1 MNTDCTEN
9 LPGQRGPVDHERRE
23 QILDVAEQLFGA
35 HGYRK
40 TSVTDIGKAVGV
52 SSAYIYRFFDSKQ
65 AIGEAV
71 CAMCLAKIDE
81 AVREV
86 AERDEPATQRL
97 RDMLQC
103 LLDQSLKV
111 FLRERRLHD
120 IIVAAIENEWQV
132 TEAHE
137 RAIYE
142 VIEKIVSE
150 GRDSGEFE
158 RKTPLDEVC
167 TAIRSTASVYAHPVL
182 LKLTDPQE
190 KRRRLA
196 AVTNL
201 ILRSLAP

>member
-1 MNTDCTEN
+1 MTTDI
-9 LPGQRGPVDHERRE
+9 LPGQRGPAEHERRV
-23 QILDVAEQLFGA
+23 QILEMAEELFRD
-35 HGYRK
+35 HGYRR
-40 TSVTDIGKAVGV
+40 TSVTDVAKAVGV

-81 AVREV
+81 AIREV

-97 RDMLQC
+97 REMLQC
-103 LLDQSLKV
+103 LLAQSLKV

-137 RAIYE
+137 QAIYE

-150 GRDSGEFE
+150 GRESGEFE

-190 KRRRLA
+190 KERRLA

>member
-1 MNTDCTEN
+1 MTADI
-9 LPGQRGPVDHERRE
+9 LPGQRGPAEHERRV
-23 QILDVAEQLFGA
+23 QILEMAEELFRD
-35 HGYRK
+35 HGYRR
-40 TSVTDIGKAVGV
+40 TSVTDVAKAVGV

-81 AVREV
+81 AIREV

-97 RDMLQC
+97 REVLQC
-103 LLDQSLKV
+103 LLAQSLKV

-132 TEAHE
+132 TEGHE
-137 RAIYE
+137 QAIYE

-150 GRDSGEFE
+150 GRESGEFE

-190 KRRRLA
+190 KERRLA